1 MPEIFDNNPNASAEL
16 NKYFPQSFSFI
27 EVLNNLIE
35 YVKSLPIEPNAE
47 ILNKIEALENE
58 FLTVKKASEDAT
70 ADVTELTGKY
80 VSLLQQVT
88 TLSVNVS
95 GFNDNIESIEGEI
108 QGIQENITN
117 IKNKNTGQDNSI
129 ATINQEI
136 SGIKNKNTEQ
146 DNRITTINQEISGIN
161 QSITHNDEDISSLF
175 NKLNFQN
182 LISSYDGDIRKDF
195 WSVNTENRYGGENK
209 NYFFVKNEND
219 NEWLNVPSNRVNTLW
234 IGIRLVFFLDNK
246 RVLVLIIE
254 AYPTPCT
261 LFASFFNST
270 YWMGWKCINPI
281 EV

>member
-1 MPEIFDNNPNASAEL
+1 MSEIFDNNPNANVEL

-27 EVLNNLIE
+27 EILNNLIN
-35 YVKSLPIEPNAE
+35 YVKSLPIEPTAE
-47 ILNKIEALENE
+47 ILSKIEALENE
-58 FLTVKKASEDAT
+58 FLAVKKASEDAT

-88 TLSVNVS
+88 TLAVNVS
-95 GFNDNIESIEGEI
+95 GFTDKTESIDNEL

-117 IKNKNTGQDNSI
+117 IKNKNTEQDNSI
-129 ATINQEI
+129 ATINH
-136 SGIKNKNTEQ
+136 
-146 DNRITTINQEISGIN
+146 EISGIN
-161 QSITHNDEDISSLF
+161 QSITQNDEDISSLF
-175 NKLNFQN
+175 NRLNFQN
-182 LISSYDGDIRKDF
+182 LETVVTNKDF
-195 WSVNTENRYGGENK
+195 WGINTDSRYAAENK

-219 NEWLNVPSNRVNTLW
+219 NEWLNIPSNRTNTLW
-234 IGIRLVFFLDNK
+234 IGVRLVFFLDNK

-270 YWMGWKCINPI
+270 DWMGWRCINPI